1 MKYVKCSE
9 LVCCLILV
17 NSGLA
22 RVLLTPRCA
31 SAIILVPN
39 TLPRSDSF
47 SIAMLSWSS
56 KKRGALGQLWDI
68 CQVLLKNFDLL
79 PITPLWLPYPVVQG

>member
-1 MKYVKCSE
+1 MSNAVSWF
-9 LVCCLILV
+9 CCPILV

-31 SAIILVPN
+31 STMILVPN

-47 SIAMLSWSS
+47 SIAMWTWSS

-68 CQVLLKNFDLL
+68 CQVLLKNFDSL